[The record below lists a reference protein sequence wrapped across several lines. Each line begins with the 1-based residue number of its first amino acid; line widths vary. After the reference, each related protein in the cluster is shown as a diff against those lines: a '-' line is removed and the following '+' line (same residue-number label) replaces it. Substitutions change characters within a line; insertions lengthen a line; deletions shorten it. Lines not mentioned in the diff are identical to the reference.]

1 MVQCIFSLLCELFY
15 NPRDVVGLLGDCAA
29 DFAPWDVAIGE
40 GGFKFDEKPFNV
52 FALEVRA
59 YTRKVATRLRVLQ

>member
-29 DFAPWDVAIGE
+29 DFAPWDVAIG
-40 GGFKFDEKPFNV
+40 GRGTSNLVKNLLTFSRSKFVPIREK
-52 FALEVRA
+52 
-59 YTRKVATRLRVLQ
+59 